1 MRTTAAPPAR
11 EASIWHDVECG
22 GYSADLALWAELAAL
37 SHDLDEPDRTTAA
50 EHLRTLQPL
59 VDQRFQEWT
68 LTRYGSL
75 SSLPSDPP
83 VMLHHVPR
91 WLARRLRSTVDS
103 RCALLVLDGL
113 AFEQWS
119 VLRGTLHRQRPELVF
134 DERAVFAWVPTITSV
149 SRQAIFAGLLPRYF
163 PRSIG
168 GTAAEPALWT
178 RFWMDQ
184 GLLKRAAGYA
194 KRLGTGDLQAV
205 AELVERPGL
214 RVIGLVVDTVDL
226 LLHGAVLGSGGLQ
239 AQVRHWAEQGFM
251 ARLLDLL
258 LDAGFAVY
266 LTSDHGNVEAAGI
279 GRPAEGVLAAVRGER
294 SRIFP
299 TESLRDSLHGRFPA
313 AIAWP
318 PLGLPPD
325 FYPLLAPAR
334 GAFVGAGETVVSHG
348 GISLEE
354 LIVPLVQIRRSAGT
368 TGEQA

>member
-1 MRTTAAPPAR
+1 
-11 EASIWHDVECG
+11 
-22 GYSADLALWAELAAL
+22 
-37 SHDLDEPDRTTAA
+37 
-50 EHLRTLQPL
+50 
-59 VDQRFQEWT
+59 
-68 LTRYGSL
+68 
-75 SSLPSDPP
+75 
-83 VMLHHVPR
+83 
-91 WLARRLRSTVDS
+91 
-103 RCALLVLDGL
+103 
-113 AFEQWS
+113 
-119 VLRGTLHRQRPELVF
+119 
-134 DERAVFAWVPTITSV
+134 
-149 SRQAIFAGLLPRYF
+149 
-163 PRSIG
+163 
-168 GTAAEPALWT
+168 
-178 RFWMDQ
+178 
-184 GLLKRAAGYA
+184 
-194 KRLGTGDLQAV
+194 
-205 AELVERPGL
+205 
-214 RVIGLVVDTVDL
+214 
-226 LLHGAVLGSGGLQ
+226 
-239 AQVRHWAEQGFM
+239 M